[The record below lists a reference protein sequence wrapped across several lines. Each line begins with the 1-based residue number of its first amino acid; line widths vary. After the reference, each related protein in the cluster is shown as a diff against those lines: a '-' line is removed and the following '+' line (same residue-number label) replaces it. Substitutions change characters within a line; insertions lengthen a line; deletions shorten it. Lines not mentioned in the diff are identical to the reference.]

1 MKKYNLEF
9 DKKASKDI
17 LSLDKNTR
25 KFILNELEVFISNFD
40 EEYENELIK
49 VSKIRVLKG
58 EFSGLYR
65 LKLRTYR
72 VIYEKHNDK
81 LIILVLRV
89 SHRKNVYK

>member
-25 KFILNELEVFISNFD
+25 KFILNELEIFISNFD
-40 EEYENELIK
+40 KEYENELIK
-49 VSKIRVLKG
+49 RSKIKALKG
-58 EFSGLYR
+58 EFRGLNR
-65 LKLRTYR
+65 LKLRTYG
-72 VIYEKHNDK
+72 VIYGKHNDK